1 MLINVLFLILAT
13 HVFAGSGEGKKPYST
28 EEQSQHQLLDAGI
41 TAFYQSRWDEA
52 RSLFLKSQKMDQN
65 DPRSYFFEAMLP
77 FWKYFFAGESEE
89 DAQTFLTKSEKA
101 IAVGN
106 EMMKK
111 QPDDTTT
118 VLLLSGLYGY
128 RGLVAASERQ
138 YRTAIRSGAN
148 GFTYTR
154 RLMTMGSGNPDAL
167 IGQGVFHYMMGSIPR
182 EARWLLSMTGLQG
195 NRDVGFQK
203 LEEASTLDSH
213 TSTDARMI
221 LVYLYHQDEKYED
234 ALRVSEH
241 LIEQWPEN
249 IIFRYYYALSLEMS
263 GHHEKAMEQ
272 YRLVVN
278 QNHSE
283 LESIRTKGRERLS
296 SLVAIHQ

>member
-1 MLINVLFLILAT
+1 MLISLLFLMLIT
-13 HVFAGSGEGKKPYST
+13 NVFANSGEEQKPDTS
-28 EEQSQHQLLDAGI
+28 EVRSHQQLLDAGI
-41 TAFYQSRWDEA
+41 TAFYQTSWDEA
-52 RSLFLKSQKMDQN
+52 RDLFLELQKLDQN
-65 DPRSYFFEAMLP
+65 DPRPYFFEAMLP
-77 FWKYFFAGESEE
+77 FWKYFFAGESEK
-89 DAQTFLTKSEKA
+89 DAQTFLTKSGKA
-101 IAVGN
+101 ISVGN
-106 EMMKK
+106 EMMKR

-148 GFTYTR
+148 GFTFTR
-154 RLMTMGSGNPDAL
+154 RLMTMGSSNSDAL

-203 LEEASTLDSH
+203 LEEASTIDSH

-221 LVYLYHQDEKYED
+221 LVYLYHQEERYED
-234 ALRVSEH
+234 ALRISAP

-272 YRLVVN
+272 YRFVVR
-278 QNHSE
+278 HRHPE
-283 LESIRTKGRERLS
+283 LESIRTKSLERLS
-296 SLVAIHQ
+296 SLVAMQQ

>member
-1 MLINVLFLILAT
+1 MLAA
-13 HVFAGSGEGKKPYST
+13 HVFANSGEELKPETT
-28 EEQSQHQLLDAGI
+28 EEQSHHQLLDAGI
-41 TAFYQSRWDEA
+41 TAFYQARWDKA
-52 RSLFLKSQKMDQN
+52 RTLFLESQELDQY
-65 DPRSYFFEAMLP
+65 DPRPYFFEAMLP

-89 DAQTFLTKSEKA
+89 DAQIFLAKSEKA

-111 QPDDTTT
+111 KPYDTTT

-148 GFTYTR
+148 GFSYTR
-154 RLMTMGSGNPDAL
+154 RLMTMGSSNPDAL
-167 IGQGVFHYMMGSIPR
+167 IGQGVFHYMIGSIPR
-182 EARWLLSMTGLQG
+182 EARWLLSVAGLQG
-195 NRDVGFQK
+195 NRDIGFQK
-203 LEEASTLDSH
+203 LEEASKHDSH

-221 LVYLYHQDEKYED
+221 LVYLYHQEEKYED

-241 LIEQWPEN
+241 LIEKWPEN

-263 GHHEKAMEQ
+263 GLHAKAMEQ
-272 YRLVVN
+272 YRLVVR

-283 LESIRTKGRERLS
+283 LEYIRTKGRERLS
-296 SLVAIHQ
+296 SLVAIHH

>member
-1 MLINVLFLILAT
+1 MLIIVLHLMLITNA
-13 HVFAGSGEGKKPYST
+13 HVNSGDEQKLDTT
-28 EEQSQHQLLDAGI
+28 ETLSHHQLLDAGI
-41 TAFYQSRWDEA
+41 TAFYQGRWDQA
-52 RSLFLKSQKMDQN
+52 RSLFLEVQKLDQN
-65 DPRSYFFEAMLP
+65 DPRPYFFEAMLP

-89 DAQTFLTKSEKA
+89 DAQAFLRKSEKA
-101 IAVGN
+101 ISVGN

-128 RGLVAASERQ
+128 RGLVAASERH
-138 YRTAIRSGAN
+138 YRTAMRSGAN
-148 GFTYTR
+148 GFAFTR
-154 RLMTMGSGNPDAL
+154 RLMTMGSSNPDAL

-182 EARWLLSMTGLQG
+182 EARWFLSMTGLKG
-195 NRDVGFQK
+195 NRDVGFRK

-221 LVYLYHQDEKYED
+221 LAYLYHQEERYED
-234 ALRVSEH
+234 ALRISAP
-241 LIEQWPEN
+241 LIEKWPEN

-272 YRLVVN
+272 YRFVV
-278 QNHSE
+278 QNRHPE
-283 LESIRTKGRERLS
+283 LESIRTKSRDRLY
-296 SLVAIHQ
+296 SLVAMQQ